1 MAHQRPRSNL
11 DTNHDKQMEEDKQMD
26 ATVIDDGPAEVIEEV
41 KAFVA

>member
-26 ATVIDDGPAEVIEEV
+26 GAAIGGTGAITNLLSSNQ
-41 KAFVA
+41 